1 MRKGYILVE
10 MIVVLAV
17 FSMIAIG
24 LDRFFGTL
32 VFELPKDS
40 RLIQEN
46 RSLEN
51 AVSHIRADVALAKT
65 LSQSGVD
72 SNEPNILF
80 IELPGGVVSYK
91 LSDGRI
97 LRSFE
102 GSTDENIVWPVPHGM
117 IEWRV
122 WSKGKTGYAVEIRT
136 CIEDKAFGQ
145 AQKKMANSN
154 LFFAG
159 ALWEAAE

>member
-17 FSMIAIG
+17 FAMITIG
-24 LDRFFGTL
+24 LDRFFVTL
-32 VFELPKDS
+32 NYDLPRDS

-46 RSLEN
+46 RSLAN
-51 AVSHIRADVALAKT
+51 AVNHIQADVALAKT
-65 LSQSGVD
+65 LSQLGDD
-72 SNEPNILF
+72 SNEPNTLL

-91 LSDGRI
+91 FSDGRI
-97 LRSFE
+97 LRSFA
-102 GSTDENIVWPVPHGM
+102 GSTDGNMVWPVPHGG
-117 IEWRV
+117 IEWQV
-122 WSKGKTGYAVEIRT
+122 WNKGNTGYAVEIKT
-136 CIEDKAFGQ
+136 CIEDRSFGQ
-145 AQKKMANSN
+145 TQKKMANSN

>member
-17 FSMIAIG
+17 FVMIATG
-24 LDRFFGTL
+24 LDRFFRTL
-32 VFELPKDS
+32 AYDLPHDS

-46 RSLEN
+46 RSLDN

-65 LSQSGVD
+65 LSQLGAD
-72 SNEPNILF
+72 SNEPNTLLV
-80 IELPGGVVSYK
+80 ELSNSVVSYK
-91 LSDGRI
+91 LIDGRI
-97 LRSFE
+97 IRSFV
-102 GSTDENIVWPVPHGM
+102 GSADGNMIWPVPHGR
-117 IEWRV
+117 IEWQV

-136 CIEDKAFGQ
+136 CIEDRNFGQ
-145 AQKKMANSN
+145 IQKKMANSN